1 MKKKLCKVFKDNGLT
16 ITIEANVKNVN
27 FLDINL
33 DLETGVF
40 KPFMKPNDQPVY
52 VHNLSN
58 HPPGILRNIPHSVNR
73 RLSVI
78 SANEDV
84 FKTAIPPYQ
93 EALKKSGYN
102 FDLTYDPPSPNQQKR
117 CRKRKITYFN
127 PPYSQNVQSNI
138 GEQFFKALDKCFPQ
152 NHVLRKVINRNT
164 VKLSYRCMPNIQ
176 RKISTHNAK
185 VLQTETGLE
194 EEVPLCNC
202 RDFPCPLDGNCRSTK
217 SVVYKA
223 SVLDENG
230 NKETYTGLTKNTF
243 KERYYGHRASFAN
256 RDNEGTT
263 LSTHIWNLKDEG
275 KDYNISWSVIE
286 KAPEFNPTTRKCTL
300 CLKEKYHIIFQ
311 PSGST
316 LNSRSELYSTCR
328 HRLSKLL
335 ANT

>member
-1 MKKKLCKVFKDNGLT
+1 MSTTPVT
-16 ITIEANVKNVN
+16 IQQEYSKI
-27 FLDINL
+27 FLILSTEDWML
-33 DLETGVF
+33 FHPMRMSSTQPSHHTR
-40 KPFMKPNDQPVY
+40 KPY
-52 VHNLSN
+52 S
-58 HPPGILRNIPHSVNR
+58 
-73 RLSVI
+73 
-78 SANEDV
+78 
-84 FKTAIPPYQ
+84 
-93 EALKKSGYN
+93 
-102 FDLTYDPPSPNQQKR
+102 FDLKYDPPSQIQQKR

-127 PPYSQNVQSNI
+127 PPYSQNIQSNI

-243 KERYYGHRASFAN
+243 EERYYG
-256 RDNEGTT
+256 
-263 LSTHIWNLKDEG
+263 
-275 KDYNISWSVIE
+275 
-286 KAPEFNPTTRKCTL
+286 
-300 CLKEKYHIIFQ
+300 Q
-311 PSGST
+311 
-316 LNSRSELYSTCR
+316 
-328 HRLSKLL
+328 
-335 ANT
+335 